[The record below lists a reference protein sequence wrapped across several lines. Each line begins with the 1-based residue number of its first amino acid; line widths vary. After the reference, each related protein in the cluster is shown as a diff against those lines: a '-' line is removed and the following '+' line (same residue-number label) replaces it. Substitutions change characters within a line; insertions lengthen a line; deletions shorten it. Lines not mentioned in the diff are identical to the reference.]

1 MINSVAFGQY
11 IRDLRTAKNITQQ
24 QLCDQMYVSRK
35 TIGNWESGTSLPDIS
50 MLSRLANLLGV
61 ETWELVEQMAGTDAP
76 PVVIVVE
83 SKPPILKSFSQLLID
98 ALPEAQVYGF
108 DSAAETVNF
117 AAGNRVS
124 VAFIN
129 VELGEQDGT
138 LLATALT
145 GIFPRTNIIFISRN
159 FDRSGLAWQLH
170 ASGYLLLPLTKSK
183 IRQELQHLRFPV
195 PGLSPKSAEMQEH

>member
-1 MINSVAFGQY
+1 M
-11 IRDLRTAKNITQQ
+11 
-24 QLCDQMYVSRK
+24 
-35 TIGNWESGTSLPDIS
+35 
-50 MLSRLANLLGV
+50 
-61 ETWELVEQMAGTDAP
+61 
-76 PVVIVVE
+76 
-83 SKPPILKSFSQLLID
+83 
-98 ALPEAQVYGF
+98 
-108 DSAAETVNF
+108 NF

-170 ASGYLLLPLTKSK
+170 ASGYIRKPCKTELLADEFS
-183 IRQELQHLRFPV
+183 HLRY
-195 PGLSPKSAEMQEH
+195 AT